1 MGTYVNNNL
10 GRNERVVYEAK
21 IHWVHFFSI
30 KALLTLFISPIIDRW
45 TSEFAI
51 TNKRVIIK
59 VGLLRRRTL
68 EMNLSK
74 IESINVNQTIIGRIL
89 RFGDIV
95 VVGTG
100 GTKEPFSCI
109 GAPIKFRKAYQD
121 AEASLYE

>member
-1 MGTYVNNNL
+1 MGAYVNNNL
-10 GRNERVVYEAK
+10 GKNERVEYEAK
-21 IHWVHFFSI
+21 LHWINFISL
-30 KALLTLFISPIIDRW
+30 KAIFTLFIAPIIDRW

-89 RFGDIV
+89 GYGDIV

-100 GTKEPFSCI
+100 GTKEPFACI
-109 GAPIKFRKAYQD
+109 GSPIKFRKAYQD
-121 AEASLYE
+121 AEANLNN